1 MRTPTERVVELSRYE
16 PGKPGWVIETIV
28 AWRDGIVPVYVLP
41 SWEDRGFDELSG
53 PFETKEEAEDAL
65 ARASL

>member
-1 MRTPTERVVELSRYE
+1 MPTQAW
-16 PGKPGWVIETIV
+16 PGRQPDDPGEPGWVIETVV
-28 AWRDGIVPVYVLP
+28 AWRDGVVPVYVLP